1 MMNHF
6 SIVSQ
11 GYNIS
16 EVNEFVDEV
25 IQKIEALSQQNNAYL
40 EQIQALKK
48 DSHRSIDVQVS
59 NALVAAMETT
69 DKMKEIARSEAS
81 LIVKEA
87 RDNASAIVEE
97 ALIEAQKTRQE
108 YELLKKNC
116 NVYRIKMEN
125 LAKAQLELCKDINE
139 EN

>member
-25 IQKIEALSQQNNAYL
+25 IQKIEDLSQQNNAYL

-48 DSHRSIDVQVS
+48 DSHHSIDIQVS
-59 NALVAAMETT
+59 KALAAAMETT